1 MKNRILT
8 YRKYIDSLL
17 QSDKDCDWKYIKQEH
32 LTQVAFFQHER
43 LVHLIVTITF
53 AILELLTVCAYVIVG
68 AIDSA
73 LSMPLLVLAIAILIL
88 LVPYIKHYYLLE
100 NEVQKMYKQYD
111 RICEKERKLC
121 KFNAGNIYKKGD
133 IVVDFDRYKI
143 SRNGDELNISTNE
156 FDIVRILIENK
167 GRVVRRD
174 AIYEKI
180 WDIHGN
186 FVEYNTL
193 TVAMSRIKAKL
204 GTYGEKHQQYIETIR
219 NVGYRWID

>member
-53 AILELLTVCAYVIVG
+53 AIVG
-68 AIDSA
+68 AIDSE
-73 LSMPLLVLAIAILIL
+73 LSMPLLVLTIAILIL

-111 RICEKERKLC
+111 RICEKERKL
-121 KFNAGNIYKKGD
+121 
-133 IVVDFDRYKI
+133 
-143 SRNGDELNISTNE
+143 
-156 FDIVRILIENK
+156 
-167 GRVVRRD
+167 
-174 AIYEKI
+174 
-180 WDIHGN
+180 
-186 FVEYNTL
+186 
-193 TVAMSRIKAKL
+193 
-204 GTYGEKHQQYIETIR
+204 
-219 NVGYRWID
+219 

>member
-73 LSMPLLVLAIAILIL
+73 LSMPLLIL
-88 LVPYIKHYYLLE
+88 LVAYIRHYYLLE

-111 RICEKERKLC
+111 QICEKERKL
-121 KFNAGNIYKKGD
+121 
-133 IVVDFDRYKI
+133 
-143 SRNGDELNISTNE
+143 
-156 FDIVRILIENK
+156 
-167 GRVVRRD
+167 
-174 AIYEKI
+174 
-180 WDIHGN
+180 
-186 FVEYNTL
+186 
-193 TVAMSRIKAKL
+193 
-204 GTYGEKHQQYIETIR
+204 
-219 NVGYRWID
+219 